1 MGLLSFS
8 NTKRG
13 RYFSFSLT
21 LFTVYTLTNL
31 LRWLPVMQVQLP
43 IIALC
48 YVMLLMSCN
57 QASSNRILGLTLV
70 LLAFDYIFIFLQGG
84 MSSGSVQ
91 NAIGANYTIFVS
103 LFPLLYVA
111 SGNFDLINRRK
122 FLQFIY
128 VLVFIT
134 ALTTIYG
141 TLHYE
146 TPCRELATPDNVEID
161 RLYKAQNIGGYGFI
175 YFLVLF
181 TPVVLKDLLA
191 KKKLLLIVLLAVMA
205 YCIFR
210 AEYTTAMLLFIV
222 AFALSFIVNS
232 KNQVFRIFMII
243 AVVVFAISFE
253 SILEWAGSSV
263 FDYSYTMGRRLEMI
277 SDYNEYGE
285 ATDDMGIRQYLY
297 LLSLNAFLQNPLFG
311 GLVSSESKLGGHS
324 EILDYLGHSGLVGI
338 LVLFFLLNYIRKYTP
353 VSRINFKDPFIKSVM
368 IVALIMAAINTFLS
382 PELYF
387 AILIV
392 PMLLNEDGQS
402 TKQTIYG

>member
-57 QASSNRILGLTLV
+57 QASSNRLLGLTLV

-103 LFPLLYVA
+103 FFPLLYVA

-253 SILEWAGSSV
+253 SILEWASSSV
-263 FDYSYTMGRRLEMI
+263 FDYSFTMGRRLELI

-297 LLSLNAFLQNPLFG
+297 LLSLKAFLQNPLFG

-324 EILDYLGHSGLVGI
+324 EILDYLGHSGFVGI
-338 LVLFFLLNYIRKYTP
+338 LVLLFLLNYIRKYTP

>member
-1 MGLLSFS
+1 
-8 NTKRG
+8 
-13 RYFSFSLT
+13 
-21 LFTVYTLTNL
+21 
-31 LRWLPVMQVQLP
+31 MQVQLP

-57 QASSNRILGLTLV
+57 QASSNRLLGLTLV

-103 LFPLLYVA
+103 FFPLLYVA

-253 SILEWAGSSV
+253 SILEWASSSV
-263 FDYSYTMGRRLEMI
+263 FDYSFTMGRRLELI

-297 LLSLNAFLQNPLFG
+297 LLSLKAFLQNPLFG

-324 EILDYLGHSGLVGI
+324 EILDYLGHSGFVGI
-338 LVLFFLLNYIRKYTP
+338 LVLLFLLNYIRKYTP